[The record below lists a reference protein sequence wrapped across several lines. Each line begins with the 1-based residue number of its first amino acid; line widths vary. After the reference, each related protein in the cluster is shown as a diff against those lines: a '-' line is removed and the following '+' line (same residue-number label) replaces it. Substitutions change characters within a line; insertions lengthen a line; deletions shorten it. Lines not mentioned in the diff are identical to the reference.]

1 MALKMLLN
9 YACATVIYSAKP
21 QSKATRE
28 PHTVSV
34 VAINSANVVQ
44 EQYV

>member
-28 PHTVSV
+28 PRTISV
-34 VAINSANVVQ
+34 VAINSAIVVQ